1 MTIACTVGL
10 GRFIAGPRHEDNPKD
25 VLAFIV
31 RHLVLWF
38 AVLPMVTFAQAPQ
51 VGWKPSKP
59 VEFVVSA
66 APGGANDRLARAIQ
80 RIVQDGQLASVSLNV
95 VSKPGGGGSIAIVYL
110 NTHAGDAHYITL
122 ASSAWMS
129 TVAGGRG
136 TVTHRD
142 VTPIVKLLDEPIVYF
157 ARADSTLKSARD
169 IADHL
174 KKDPASLAFGLSVAA
189 GNPLHLS
196 IVNVARRAGADP
208 SQLRIVVF
216 NSGSETAVQVSGG
229 HVNVGVS
236 SPGSALPLT
245 QSGKLRLLA
254 VASAQRLDG
263 SLSSLP
269 TLREQGIDVVA
280 TAFYVMLAP
289 KGTPPAQVSFWEEVF
304 ARVVKSEEFKKD
316 LAANHWSADFMG
328 QRDAA
333 NFMEQTYQNFRRA
346 LLEIGMAK

>member
-1 MTIACTVGL
+1 M
-10 GRFIAGPRHEDNPKD
+10 
-25 VLAFIV
+25 
-31 RHLVLWF
+31 RHLSGWI
-38 AVLPMVTFAQAPQ
+38 AWLPLIAFAQAPQ
-51 VGWKPSKP
+51 LPQLTQLPQGGWKPSRP

-80 RIVQDGQLASVSLNV
+80 RIVQEGQLAPVSLNV
-95 VSKPGGGGSIAIVYL
+95 ISKPGGGGSIAIAYL
-110 NTHAGDAHYITL
+110 NTHAGDAHTITL

-136 TVTHRD
+136 TLTHRD

-157 ARADSTLKSARD
+157 VNAGSTLKSARD
-169 IADHL
+169 LSEHL
-174 KKDPASLAFGLSVAA
+174 KKNPASLAFGLSVAA

-196 IVNVARRAGADP
+196 LVNIARQAGADP
-208 SQLRIVVF
+208 SQLKIVVF
-216 NSGSETAVQVSGG
+216 NSGSETAAQVTGG
-229 HVNVGVS
+229 HVDVGVS

-254 VASAQRLDG
+254 VASAQRLEAP
-263 SLSSLP
+263 LSNLP

-289 KGTPPAQVSFWEEVF
+289 KGAAPAQIAFWEEVF
-304 ARVVKSEEFKKD
+304 AKVVGSAAFRKD
-316 LAANHWSADFMG
+316 LAANYWSADFMG
-328 QRDAA
+328 QHDAA
-333 NFMEQTYQNFRRA
+333 QFMEQRYQSFRRA

>member
-1 MTIACTVGL
+1 M
-10 GRFIAGPRHEDNPKD
+10 
-25 VLAFIV
+25 
-31 RHLVLWF
+31 RHLIVWF
-38 AVLPMVTFAQAPQ
+38 ALLPIMAFAQAPQ
-51 VGWKPSKP
+51 AGWKPSRP

-80 RIVQDGQLASVSLNV
+80 RIVQEGQLAPVSLNV
-95 VSKPGGGGSIAIVYL
+95 VSKPGGGGSIAIVYV
-110 NTHAGDAHYITL
+110 NTHAGDAHTVTL

-142 VTPIVKLLDEPIVYF
+142 VMPIVKLLDEPIVYF
-157 ARADSTLKSARD
+157 AKADSALKSARD
-169 IADHL
+169 IAEHL
-174 KKDPASLAFGLSVAA
+174 KKNPASLAFGLSVAA

-196 IVNVARRAGADP
+196 LVNIARLAGADP
-208 SQLRIVVF
+208 AKLKIVVF
-216 NSGSETAVQVSGG
+216 NSGGETAAQVSGG
-229 HVNVGVS
+229 HVDVGVS

-263 SLSSLP
+263 PLSDLP

-289 KGTPPAQVSFWEEVF
+289 KGTAPAQVAFWEDVF
-304 ARVVKSEEFKKD
+304 ARVVRSAEFKKD
-316 LAANHWSADFMG
+316 LAANYWTADFMG
-328 QRDAA
+328 SHEAA
-333 NFMEQTYQNFRRA
+333 DFMEQKYQSFGRA

>member
-1 MTIACTVGL
+1 M
-10 GRFIAGPRHEDNPKD
+10 RHFIA
-25 VLAFIV
+25 
-31 RHLVLWF
+31 WF
-38 AVLPMVTFAQAPQ
+38 ALLPMIAFAQAPQ

-59 VEFVVSA
+59 VELVVSA

-80 RIVQDGQLASVSLNV
+80 RIVQDGQLAPVSLNV

-157 ARADSTLKSARD
+157 VKADSTLKSARD
-169 IADHL
+169 IAERL

-196 IVNVARRAGADP
+196 VVNIARQAGADP
-208 SQLRIVVF
+208 TQLKVVVF

-229 HVNVGVS
+229 HVDVGVS

-263 SLSSLP
+263 PLSNLP

-289 KGTPPAQVSFWEEVF
+289 KGTGPLQVAFWEDVF
-304 ARVVKSEEFKKD
+304 ARVVRSEEFKKD
-316 LAANHWSADFMG
+316 LAANYWTADFMG
-328 QRDAA
+328 PRDAA
-333 NFMEQTYQNFRRA
+333 DFMEQTYQSFRRA

>member
-1 MTIACTVGL
+1 M
-10 GRFIAGPRHEDNPKD
+10 
-25 VLAFIV
+25 
-31 RHLVLWF
+31 RHLIAWF
-38 AVLPMVTFAQAPQ
+38 ALLPVMAFAQAPQ
-51 VGWKPSKP
+51 SGWKPSRP
-59 VEFVVSA
+59 VEFIVSA

-80 RIVQDGQLASVSLNV
+80 RIVQESQLAPVPMNV
-95 VSKPGGGGSIAIVYL
+95 VSKPGGGGSIAIVYV

-157 ARADSTLKSARD
+157 ANAGATLKSARD
-169 IADHL
+169 IAERL
-174 KKDPASLAFGLSVAA
+174 RKSPASLSFGLSVAA

-196 IVNVARRAGADP
+196 LVNIARHSGADP
-208 SQLRIVVF
+208 TQLKVVVF
-216 NSGSETAVQVSGG
+216 NSGSETATQVSGG
-229 HVNVGVS
+229 HVDVGVS

-263 SLSSLP
+263 TLSNLP
-269 TLREQGIDVVA
+269 TLREQGIDVAA

-289 KGTPPAQVSFWEEVF
+289 KGATPAQIAYWEDVF
-304 ARVVKSEEFKKD
+304 AKVVRSPEFRKD
-316 LAANHWSADFMG
+316 LAANYWTADFMG
-328 QRDAA
+328 PHDAA
-333 NFMEQTYQNFRRA
+333 EFMEQKYQDFRRA